1 MTITFFG
8 DPFDLRGVYNPIYA
22 DNKGQ
27 EIKSSCPP
35 LGDPFDLRGVYNPIY
50 ADNKGQEIKSSC
62 PPLGGFCI
70 IVKKS
75 CYLWES
81 SFIADVF
88 KDTRRNKRS

>member
-62 PPLGGFCI
+62 PPLARWLLHHCEKILLLVGEFFHCRCI
-70 IVKKS
+70 QGYEEK
-75 CYLWES
+75 
-81 SFIADVF
+81 
-88 KDTRRNKRS
+88 